1 MSMGCGLFCLG
12 EGNIIISP
20 LGSCAYLHNPPIR
33 LPCEAPMPFTLRPYR
48 RFPVCCPVTYHAG
61 PFQGQGTIWNLSCT
75 GWRLSGDL
83 PMRSGESFSLTVTL
97 PNEQRIVVPEAVV
110 RWSRGQEFAAEN
122 RSIEPHTQTR
132 LQHYVNRLV
141 QEPTGIAS

>member
-1 MSMGCGLFCLG
+1 M
-12 EGNIIISP
+12 
-20 LGSCAYLHNPPIR
+20 H
-33 LPCEAPMPFTLRPYR
+33 FTLRPYR

-83 PMRSGESFSLTVTL
+83 PMRPGERFSLTVTL

-122 RSIEPHTQTR
+122 LSIEPHTQTC

-141 QEPTGIAS
+141 QEPTEIVS